1 MAATNPSL
9 FTWQDVD
16 ILPDMHRLE
25 LVLQY
30 LPDQPIVEAL
40 QQKRGRGRDD
50 YPIAAMWNAVI
61 AGIVFQHR
69 SIEGLVRELRRNPA
83 LLAVCGF
90 SALPR
95 QGKPMTSRYQDE
107 HSGRTQVVSFP
118 APVRDSVPQCWNFYR
133 FLGSLIDL
141 EEAQD
146 LIQTMIKTLREQLMD
161 ALPEFGQ
168 HLGYDGKAIDS
179 HSTGRVRQRT
189 GATSDPDADW
199 GKHETHGVDNKTG
212 KAWKKVKSWFGYGLH
227 LIADTRYEIPVAMQL
242 TPASHSESV
251 ELQRMLAALFEET
264 PSLAQRCQ
272 DFSADRGLDSGSIK
286 ASLWDDQRIRPLID
300 TRELWREEKQM
311 PDYDPT
317 QTITRVLNPA
327 QAGNI
332 IHTEKGAVSCVCPAT
347 QTVRD
352 LAFQGFE
359 ADRHSLKYRCP
370 AAAYGLDCD
379 GRAECEQDA
388 GVNAGDY
395 GRIVRIDIRQQ
406 NRRIFTP
413 TPYGSP
419 SWKRGYN
426 RRTALERINNR
437 IDHNFG
443 FEDHFI
449 RGKTH
454 MTVRLGLALTVMM
467 ALALGHVKEGRQA
480 QMRSLIQPVAISNS
494 S

>member
-30 LPDQPIVEAL
+30 LPDHEIVEAL

-50 YPIAAMWNAVI
+50 YPVVAMWNAVV

-83 LLAVCGF
+83 LLRVCGF
-90 SALPR
+90 DPLPR
-95 QGKPMTSRYQDE
+95 QGKPATTVCEDAQT
-107 HSGRTQVVSFP
+107 GRAQVVSLP

-133 FLGSLIDL
+133 FLGNLITV
-141 EEAQD
+141 EATHGFIAQ
-146 LIQTMIKTLREQLMD
+146 MIKSLREQLMEE
-161 ALPEFGQ
+161 LPEFGQ

-179 HSTGRVRQRT
+179 HSTGQTNQKT

-199 GKHETHGVDNKTG
+199 GKHETHGIDSKTG
-212 KAWKKVKSWFGYGLH
+212 KEWNKVKSWFGYGLH
-227 LIADTRYEIPVAMQL
+227 LIADTHYEIPVAMHL

-251 ELQRMLAALFEET
+251 ELQSMLAALFEET
-264 PSLAQRCQ
+264 PSLAGRCK
-272 DFSADRGLDSGSIK
+272 DFSADRGLDSGKLK
-286 ASLWDDQRIRPLID
+286 ATLWDEHQIRPLID

-317 QTITRVLNPA
+317 QAITRALNPERTD
-327 QAGNI
+327 NI
-332 IHTEKGAVSCVCPAT
+332 IHTEKGQVSCVCPET
-347 QTVRD
+347 GEQRP

-359 ADRHSLKYRCP
+359 ADRNSLKYRCP
-370 AAAYGLDCD
+370 AAAYGLACA
-379 GRAECEQDA
+379 GRAACEKAA

-395 GRIVRIDIRQQ
+395 GRIVRIDITQQ

-419 SWKRGYN
+419 SWNRGYK

-437 IDHNFG
+437 VDNNFG

-480 QMRSLIQPVAISNS
+480 QMRSLIKPIPINNS

>member
-95 QGKPMTSRYQDE
+95 QGKPVTSRYQDV
-107 HSGRTQVVSFP
+107 HSGRTRVVSFP

-179 HSTGRVRQRT
+179 HSTGRVRQHT

-242 TPASHSESV
+242 TPASHSESI

-286 ASLWDDQRIRPLID
+286 ASLWDDQRIR
-300 TRELWREEKQM
+300 
-311 PDYDPT
+311 
-317 QTITRVLNPA
+317 
-327 QAGNI
+327 
-332 IHTEKGAVSCVCPAT
+332 
-347 QTVRD
+347 
-352 LAFQGFE
+352 
-359 ADRHSLKYRCP
+359 
-370 AAAYGLDCD
+370 AAHRY
-379 GRAECEQDA
+379 
-388 GVNAGDY
+388 
-395 GRIVRIDIRQQ
+395 
-406 NRRIFTP
+406 P
-413 TPYGSP
+413 
-419 SWKRGYN
+419 
-426 RRTALERINNR
+426 
-437 IDHNFG
+437 
-443 FEDHFI
+443 
-449 RGKTH
+449 
-454 MTVRLGLALTVMM
+454 
-467 ALALGHVKEGRQA
+467 
-480 QMRSLIQPVAISNS
+480 
-494 S
+494 